1 MCAAAKKKTTRIV
14 LHSEEGEHR
23 ISKIRNVTWLNII
36 KNKSQA
42 TLGGEMSGLERK
54 IERYRR
60 KCDEKSKKKLLKFL
74 CEIST
79 NVI

>member
-1 MCAAAKKKTTRIV
+1 MEKKTTRIV

-42 TLGGEMSGLERK
+42 TLDGEMSVLEKGVIDENVMRK
-54 IERYRR
+54 
-60 KCDEKSKKKLLKFL
+60 
-74 CEIST
+74 
-79 NVI
+79 